1 MVDATEDLRT
11 VWVKVQQAQ
20 VSEEYERIL
29 ALLTWSSLF
38 GYPIDM
44 DNQMHLVVGAFR
56 AGRNGGV
63 VMTHS
68 FEDL

>member
-1 MVDATEDLRT
+1 MTKVDDLT
-11 VWVKVQQAQ
+11 AVWEKVQQAQ

-44 DNQMHLVVGAFR
+44 DDQRHLVVGAFH

-63 VMTHS
+63 VMARVLD
-68 FEDL
+68 EP